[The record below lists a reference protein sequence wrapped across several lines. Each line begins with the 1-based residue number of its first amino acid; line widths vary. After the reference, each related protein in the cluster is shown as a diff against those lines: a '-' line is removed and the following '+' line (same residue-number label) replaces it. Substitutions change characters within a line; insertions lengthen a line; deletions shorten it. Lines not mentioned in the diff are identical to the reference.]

1 MVNVGIDFMA
11 KNNYLQTIKGFVV
24 ILLVSL
30 LGFAKDYLLI
40 KIFGVCVSF
49 ILLALI
55 VVVDHRNRDNNTSQS
70 RIEYSLNIT
79 LILSILYGYTMYKL
93 FIFLILSFGGIAL
106 LKLLT
111 YIFVKNDS
119 LLENEIISHL
129 NDVTGLHYTLYHYRD
144 IGYLYVIISFILI
157 SIVMTSNNIILLC
170 IGVIFSYLLFTDG
183 RKFAKVD
190 LEYMYML
197 HLPGEKKK
205 SALLLE
211 IIKQFFHN
219 GSVYVEFGEP
229 QENKKGYILKAVF
242 TSPNNPNIIVNF
254 SKNYN
259 VLKGKKYKISDLI
272 K

>member
-1 MVNVGIDFMA
+1 MEMS
-11 KNNYLQTIKGFVV
+11 NYLQSIKGFIV
-24 ILLVSL
+24 ILLISL
-30 LGFAKDYLLI
+30 LGFAKDYQSI
-40 KIFGVCVSF
+40 KLFGVCVSF
-49 ILLALI
+49 ILLVLI
-55 VVVDHRNRDNNTSQS
+55 VVVNHRNRDNNTPQS

-93 FIFLILSFGGIAL
+93 FIFLILSFGGITL

-111 YIFVKNDS
+111 HIFVKNDN

-144 IGYLYVIISFILI
+144 VGYLYIIISFVLI
-157 SIVMTSNNIILLC
+157 SIVMTSNSIILLC
-170 IGVIFSYLLFTDG
+170 IGGIFSYLLYTEG

-197 HLPGEKKK
+197 HLPVEKKE

-219 GSVYVEFGEP
+219 GAIYVEFGEA

-242 TSPNNPNIIVNF
+242 SIPEAPNIIVNF
-254 SKNYN
+254 PKNYN
-259 VLKGKKYKISDLI
+259 VLKDKKYKIADLI

>member
-1 MVNVGIDFMA
+1 ME

-24 ILLVSL
+24 ILLASL
-30 LGFAKDYLLI
+30 LRFAKDYLLI

-70 RIEYSLNIT
+70 RIEYSFNIT

-111 YIFVKNDS
+111 YTFVKTDS

-144 IGYLYVIISFILI
+144 IGYLYIIISFILI
-157 SIVMTSNNIILLC
+157 SVVMSSNSVLLLC
-170 IGVIFSYLLFTDG
+170 IGVIFSYLLYTEG
-183 RKFAKVD
+183 RKFTKVD

-197 HLPGEKKK
+197 HLPEEKKK

-254 SKNYN
+254 PKNYN
-259 VLKGKKYKISDLI
+259 VLKGKKYKIADLI

>member
-1 MVNVGIDFMA
+1 MVE
-11 KNNYLQTIKGFVV
+11 KSSYLQVIKGFIV
-24 ILLVSL
+24 ILLISL
-30 LGFAKDYLLI
+30 LGFAKDYPLI

-49 ILLALI
+49 ILLVTLI
-55 VVVDHRNRDNNTSQS
+55 VYGMKNKDNSTSQS
-70 RIEYSLNIT
+70 IIEYFLNIT
-79 LILSILYGYTMYKL
+79 LILSILYGYTMYKI
-93 FIFLILSFGGIAL
+93 FIFLILSFGGITL

-119 LLENEIISHL
+119 LLENEIVSHL
-129 NDVTGLHYTLYHYRD
+129 NDVTGLHYTLYHHRD
-144 IGYLYVIISFILI
+144 IGYLYIIISFIMI

-170 IGVIFSYLLFTDG
+170 IGVIFSYLLFTEG

-197 HLPGEKKK
+197 HLPEEKKK

-259 VLKGKKYKISDLI
+259 VLKGKKYKIAELI

>member
-49 ILLALI
+49 ILLAFI

-144 IGYLYVIISFILI
+144 IGYLYIIIFFILI
-157 SIVMTSNNIILLC
+157 SVVMSSNSVILLC
-170 IGVIFSYLLFTDG
+170 IGVIFSYLLFTEG

-197 HLPGEKKK
+197 HLPEEKKK

-219 GSVYVEFGEP
+219 GVIYVEFGEP
-229 QENKKGYILKAVF
+229 QENKKGYILKAAF

-259 VLKGKKYKISDLI
+259 VTKGKKYKIADLI

>member
-1 MVNVGIDFMA
+1 ME
-11 KNNYLQTIKGFVV
+11 KNNYLQTIKGFVI

-30 LGFAKDYLLI
+30 LGFAKDYPLI
-40 KIFGVCVSF
+40 KLFGVCVSF
-49 ILLALI
+49 ILLVTII
-55 VVVDHRNRDNNTSQS
+55 VYGVKNKDNSTSQS
-70 RIEYSLNIT
+70 VLEYFSNIT

-93 FIFLILSFGGIAL
+93 FIFLILSFSGITL
-106 LKLLT
+106 LNLLT
-111 YIFVKNDS
+111 CIFVKNDS
-119 LLENEIISHL
+119 LLESEIISQL
-129 NDVTGLHYTLYHYRD
+129 NDVTGLQYTLYHYRD
-144 IGYLYVIISFILI
+144 IGYLYIIISFILI
-157 SIVMTSNNIILLC
+157 SVVMSSNSVILLC
-170 IGVIFSYLLFTDG
+170 IGVIFSYLLYTEG
-183 RKFAKVD
+183 RKFTKVD

-197 HLPGEKKK
+197 HLPEEKKK

-254 SKNYN
+254 PKNYN
-259 VLKGKKYKISDLI
+259 VLKGKKYRIADLI

>member
-1 MVNVGIDFMA
+1 MVE
-11 KNNYLQTIKGFVV
+11 KSSYLQVIKGFIV
-24 ILLVSL
+24 ILLISL
-30 LGFAKDYLLI
+30 LGFAKDYQSI

-49 ILLALI
+49 ILLVLI
-55 VVVDHRNRDNNTSQS
+55 VVVDRRNRDNNTPQN

-79 LILSILYGYTMYKL
+79 LILSILYGYTMYKI
-93 FIFLILSFGGIAL
+93 FIFLILSFSGITL

-144 IGYLYVIISFILI
+144 IGYLYIIISFIMI
-157 SIVMTSNNIILLC
+157 SVVMSSSSVLLLC
-170 IGVIFSYLLFTDG
+170 IGVIFSYLLYTEG
-183 RKFAKVD
+183 RKFTKVD

-197 HLPGEKKK
+197 HLPEEKKK

-219 GSVYVEFGEP
+219 SSVYVEFGEP
-229 QENKKGYILKAVF
+229 QENKKGYILKTVF

-254 SKNYN
+254 PKNYN
-259 VLKGKKYKISDLI
+259 VLKGKKYKIADLI

>member
-1 MVNVGIDFMA
+1 M
-11 KNNYLQTIKGFVV
+11 
-24 ILLVSL
+24 
-30 LGFAKDYLLI
+30 GFAKDYPVI
-40 KIFGVCVSF
+40 KLFGVCVSF
-49 ILLALI
+49 ILLVLFVI
-55 VVVDHRNRDNNTSQS
+55 IDHRGRDNNTPQN
-70 RIEYSLNIT
+70 RIEYSLNIS

-93 FIFLILSFGGIAL
+93 FIFLILSFGSITL

-111 YIFVKNDS
+111 YIFVKNDN

-144 IGYLYVIISFILI
+144 IGYLYIIISFILI
-157 SIVMTSNNIILLC
+157 SVVMSSNSVLLLC
-170 IGVIFSYLLFTDG
+170 VGVIFSYLLYTEG

-197 HLPGEKKK
+197 HLPEEKKK

-259 VLKGKKYKISDLI
+259 VLKGKKYKIADLI

>member
-1 MVNVGIDFMA
+1 MT
-11 KNNYLQTIKGFVV
+11 KNNYLQIIKGFIV

-30 LGFAKDYLLI
+30 LGFAKDYQSI
-40 KIFGVCVSF
+40 KILGVCVSF
-49 ILLALI
+49 ILLVLI
-55 VVVDHRNRDNNTSQS
+55 VVVNHRNRDNNTSQS
-70 RIEYSLNIT
+70 RIEYLLNIT

-144 IGYLYVIISFILI
+144 IGYLYIIISFILI
-157 SIVMTSNNIILLC
+157 SVVMSSNSVLLLC
-170 IGVIFSYLLFTDG
+170 IGVIFSYLLFTEG

-197 HLPGEKKK
+197 HLPEEKKK

-229 QENKKGYILKAVF
+229 QENKKGNILMATF
-242 TSPNNPNIIVNF
+242 ANPNNEHITVNF
-254 SKNYN
+254 QKNYN
-259 VLKGKKYKISDLI
+259 VTKNKKYKIADLI

>member
-1 MVNVGIDFMA
+1 MVE
-11 KNNYLQTIKGFVV
+11 KSSYLQVIKEFIV

-30 LGFAKDYLLI
+30 LGFAKDYSLI

-49 ILLALI
+49 ILLVLFVI
-55 VVVDHRNRDNNTSQS
+55 VDHGNRDNNTPQS
-70 RIEYSLNIT
+70 RIEYLFNIT
-79 LILSILYGYTMYKL
+79 LILSILYGYTMYKI

-144 IGYLYVIISFILI
+144 IGYLYIIISFILI
-157 SIVMTSNNIILLC
+157 SVVMSSNSVLLLC
-170 IGVIFSYLLFTDG
+170 IGVIFSYLLYTEG

-197 HLPGEKKK
+197 HLPEKKKK

-242 TSPNNPNIIVNF
+242 TSPNSPNIIVNF

>member
-1 MVNVGIDFMA
+1 MERI
-11 KNNYLQTIKGFVV
+11 NYIQIVKGFTV

-30 LGFAKDYLLI
+30 LGFAKDYQSI

-49 ILLALI
+49 ILLVTLI
-55 VVVDHRNRDNNTSQS
+55 VYGWKNRDTSTSQS
-70 RIEYSLNIT
+70 ILEYFLNIT
-79 LILSILYGYTMYKL
+79 LILSILYGYTMYKI
-93 FIFLILSFGGIAL
+93 FIFLILSFGGITL

-111 YIFVKNDS
+111 YTFVKNDS

-144 IGYLYVIISFILI
+144 VGYLYIIISFALV

-170 IGVIFSYLLFTDG
+170 IGVIFSYLLYTEG

-197 HLPGEKKK
+197 HLPEEKKK

-242 TSPNNPNIIVNF
+242 TCPNSPNIIVNF

-259 VLKGKKYKISDLI
+259 VLKGKKYKIADLI

>member
-1 MVNVGIDFMA
+1 MGNVGNDCMERS
-11 KNNYLQTIKGFVV
+11 NYIQVIRGFIV
-24 ILLVSL
+24 ILLISL
-30 LGFAKDYLLI
+30 LGFAKDYQSI

-55 VVVDHRNRDNNTSQS
+55 VVVDHRNRDNNTPQS

-144 IGYLYVIISFILI
+144 IGYLYIIISFILI
-157 SIVMTSNNIILLC
+157 SVVMFSNSLILLC
-170 IGVIFSYLLFTDG
+170 IGVIFSYLLFIEG

-197 HLPGEKKK
+197 HLPEEKKK

-211 IIKQFFHN
+211 IIRQFFHN

-242 TSPNNPNIIVNF
+242 TCPNSPDIIVNF

-259 VLKGKKYKISDLI
+259 VLKGKKYKIADLI

>member
-1 MVNVGIDFMA
+1 MERI
-11 KNNYLQTIKGFVV
+11 NYIQIVKGFTV

-30 LGFAKDYLLI
+30 LGFAKDYQSI

-49 ILLALI
+49 ILLVTLI
-55 VVVDHRNRDNNTSQS
+55 VYGWKNRDTSTSQS
-70 RIEYSLNIT
+70 ILEYFLNIT
-79 LILSILYGYTMYKL
+79 LILSILYGYTMYKI
-93 FIFLILSFGGIAL
+93 FIFLILSFSGIIL

-111 YIFVKNDS
+111 YTFVKNDS

-144 IGYLYVIISFILI
+144 VGYLYIIISFALV

-170 IGVIFSYLLFTDG
+170 IGVIFSYLLYTEG

-197 HLPGEKKK
+197 HLPEEKKK

-242 TSPNNPNIIVNF
+242 TCPNSPNIIVNF

-259 VLKGKKYKISDLI
+259 VLKGKKYKIADLI

>member
-1 MVNVGIDFMA
+1 MEKI
-11 KNNYLQTIKGFVV
+11 NYIQIVKGLTV

-49 ILLALI
+49 ILLVTLI
-55 VVVDHRNRDNNTSQS
+55 VYGWKNKDNSTSQS
-70 RIEYSLNIT
+70 TLEYFLNIT
-79 LILSILYGYTMYKL
+79 LISSILYGYTMYKL
-93 FIFLILSFGGIAL
+93 FIFLILSFGCIAL
-106 LKLLT
+106 LKLLA

-119 LLENEIISHL
+119 LLENEIISQL
-129 NDVTGLHYTLYHYRD
+129 NNLTGLHYTTYHPRD
-144 IGYLYVIISFILI
+144 IGYLYIIISFILI
-157 SIVMTSNNIILLC
+157 SVVMSSNSVLILC
-170 IGVIFSYLLFTDG
+170 IGVIFSYLLFTEG

-197 HLPGEKKK
+197 HLPEEKKK

-254 SKNYN
+254 TKNYN

>member
-1 MVNVGIDFMA
+1 ME
-11 KNNYLQTIKGFVV
+11 KSNYIQIIRGFIV
-24 ILLVSL
+24 ILLISL
-30 LGFAKDYLLI
+30 LGFAKDYQSI

-49 ILLALI
+49 IFLVTLT
-55 VVVDHRNRDNNTSQS
+55 VYGWKNKDNSTSQS
-70 RIEYSLNIT
+70 IIEYFLNIT

-93 FIFLILSFGGIAL
+93 FIFLILSFSGIIL
-106 LKLLT
+106 LKLLAH
-111 YIFVKNDS
+111 IFVKNDS
-119 LLENEIISHL
+119 LLENEIFSHL

-144 IGYLYVIISFILI
+144 IGYLYIIISFIMI
-157 SIVMTSNNIILLC
+157 SVVMSSNSILLLC
-170 IGVIFSYLLFTDG
+170 IGVIFSYLLYTEG
-183 RKFAKVD
+183 RTFAKVD

-197 HLPGEKKK
+197 HLPEEKKK
-205 SALLLE
+205 SALMLE

-254 SKNYN
+254 PKNYN
-259 VLKGKKYKISDLI
+259 VTKGKKYKIADLI

>member
-1 MVNVGIDFMA
+1 MEKI
-11 KNNYLQTIKGFVV
+11 NYIQIVKGLTV

-49 ILLALI
+49 ILLVTLM
-55 VVVDHRNRDNNTSQS
+55 VYGWKNGDNSTSQS
-70 RIEYSLNIT
+70 TIEYFLNIT
-79 LILSILYGYTMYKL
+79 LVLSILYGYTMYKL

-119 LLENEIISHL
+119 LLENDIISHL

-144 IGYLYVIISFILI
+144 IGYLYIIISFIMI

-197 HLPGEKKK
+197 HLPEEKKK

-242 TSPNNPNIIVNF
+242 TSPNSPNIIVNF

-259 VLKGKKYKISDLI
+259 VFKGKKYKIADLI

>member
-49 ILLALI
+49 ILLTLI

-129 NDVTGLHYTLYHYRD
+129 NDVTGLHYTLYHYRG
-144 IGYLYVIISFILI
+144 IGYLYISISFILI

-170 IGVIFSYLLFTDG
+170 IGVIFSYLLYTEG
-183 RKFAKVD
+183 RKFTKVD

-197 HLPGEKKK
+197 HLPEEKKK

-242 TSPNNPNIIVNF
+242 TSPNSSNIIVNF

>member
-1 MVNVGIDFMA
+1 ME

-93 FIFLILSFGGIAL
+93 FIFLILSFGSITL

-111 YIFVKNDS
+111 YIFVKNDN

-144 IGYLYVIISFILI
+144 IGYLYIIISFILI
-157 SIVMTSNNIILLC
+157 SVVMS
-170 IGVIFSYLLFTDG
+170 F
-183 RKFAKVD
+183 
-190 LEYMYML
+190 
-197 HLPGEKKK
+197 
-205 SALLLE
+205 
-211 IIKQFFHN
+211 
-219 GSVYVEFGEP
+219 
-229 QENKKGYILKAVF
+229 
-242 TSPNNPNIIVNF
+242 
-254 SKNYN
+254 
-259 VLKGKKYKISDLI
+259 
-272 K
+272 

>member
-1 MVNVGIDFMA
+1 ME
-11 KNNYLQTIKGFVV
+11 KSNYIQIIRRFIV
-24 ILLVSL
+24 ILLISL
-30 LGFAKDYLLI
+30 LGFAKDYKSI
-40 KIFGVCVSF
+40 KIFGVCVSS
-49 ILLALI
+49 ILLVTLI
-55 VVVDHRNRDNNTSQS
+55 VYGWKNKDNSTSQS
-70 RIEYSLNIT
+70 ILEYLLNIT

-111 YIFVKNDS
+111 YLFVKNDS

-129 NDVTGLHYTLYHYRD
+129 NDITGLHYTLYHSRD

-157 SIVMTSNNIILLC
+157 SMVMSSNSVLLLC
-170 IGVIFSYLLFTDG
+170 IGVIFSYLLYTEG
-183 RKFAKVD
+183 RKFTKVD

-197 HLPGEKKK
+197 HLPEEKKK

-211 IIKQFFHN
+211 IIKQIFHN

-242 TSPNNPNIIVNF
+242 TSTNTPNIIVNF

-259 VLKGKKYKISDLI
+259 VLKGKKYKIADLI

>member
-1 MVNVGIDFMA
+1 MVE
-11 KNNYLQTIKGFVV
+11 KSSYLQVINGFIV
-24 ILLVSL
+24 ILLISL
-30 LGFAKDYLLI
+30 MGFAKDYPVI
-40 KIFGVCVSF
+40 KLFGVCVSF
-49 ILLALI
+49 ILLVLFVI
-55 VVVDHRNRDNNTSQS
+55 IDHRGRDNNTPQN
-70 RIEYSLNIT
+70 RIEYSLNIS

-93 FIFLILSFGGIAL
+93 FIFLILSFGSITL

-111 YIFVKNDS
+111 YIFVKNDN

-144 IGYLYVIISFILI
+144 IGYLYIIISFILI
-157 SIVMTSNNIILLC
+157 SVVMSSNSVLLLC
-170 IGVIFSYLLFTDG
+170 VGVIFSYLLYTEG

-197 HLPGEKKK
+197 HLPEEKKK

-259 VLKGKKYKISDLI
+259 VLKGKKYKIADLI

>member
-1 MVNVGIDFMA
+1 MVE
-11 KNNYLQTIKGFVV
+11 KSSYLQVIKGFIV
-24 ILLVSL
+24 ILLISL

-40 KIFGVCVSF
+40 KIFGACVSF
-49 ILLALI
+49 ILLVTLI
-55 VVVDHRNRDNNTSQS
+55 VYGVKNKDNSTSQS
-70 RIEYSLNIT
+70 IIEYFLNIT

-144 IGYLYVIISFILI
+144 IGYLYIIISFILI
-157 SIVMTSNNIILLC
+157 SVVMSSNSILLLC
-170 IGVIFSYLLFTDG
+170 IGVIFSYLLFTEG

-197 HLPGEKKK
+197 HLPEEKKK

-219 GSVYVEFGEP
+219 GAIYVEFGEP

>member
-1 MVNVGIDFMA
+1 MVE
-11 KNNYLQTIKGFVV
+11 KSSYLQVIKGFIV
-24 ILLVSL
+24 ILLISL
-30 LGFAKDYLLI
+30 LGFAKDYQSI

-49 ILLALI
+49 ILLVLI
-55 VVVDHRNRDNNTSQS
+55 VVVDHRGRDNNTPQN

-93 FIFLILSFGGIAL
+93 FIFLIVSFSSITL
-106 LKLLT
+106 LNLLT

-144 IGYLYVIISFILI
+144 VGYLYIIISFILI
-157 SIVMTSNNIILLC
+157 SVVMFSNSLILLC
-170 IGVIFSYLLFTDG
+170 IGFIFSYLLYVDG

-190 LEYMYML
+190 LEYMYIL
-197 HLPGEKKK
+197 HLPEEKKK

-254 SKNYN
+254 TKNYN
-259 VLKGKKYKISDLI
+259 VTKNKKYKISDLI

>member
-1 MVNVGIDFMA
+1 ME

-49 ILLALI
+49 ILLVLI

-93 FIFLILSFGGIAL
+93 FIFLILSFGGIVL

-144 IGYLYVIISFILI
+144 IGYLYIIISFILI
-157 SIVMTSNNIILLC
+157 SVVMSSNSVLLLC
-170 IGVIFSYLLFTDG
+170 IGVIFSYLLYTEG
-183 RKFAKVD
+183 RKFTKVD

-197 HLPGEKKK
+197 HLPEEKKK

-211 IIKQFFHN
+211 IIQQFFHN

-242 TSPNNPNIIVNF
+242 TSPNSPNIIVNF

>member
-1 MVNVGIDFMA
+1 MERS
-11 KNNYLQTIKGFVV
+11 NYIQVIRGFIV

-30 LGFAKDYLLI
+30 LGFAKDYSLI

-49 ILLALI
+49 ILLVTLI
-55 VVVDHRNRDNNTSQS
+55 VYGWKNKNNSTSQS
-70 RIEYSLNIT
+70 ILEYFLNIT

-93 FIFLILSFGGIAL
+93 FIFLILSFGGITL
-106 LKLLT
+106 LNLLT
-111 YIFVKNDS
+111 CIFVKNDS

-157 SIVMTSNNIILLC
+157 SIVMTSNSVLLLC
-170 IGVIFSYLLFTDG
+170 IGVIFSYLLYTDG
-183 RKFAKVD
+183 RKFTKVD

-197 HLPGEKKK
+197 HLPEKKK
-205 SALLLE
+205 ESALLLE
-211 IIKQFFHN
+211 IINQFFHN
-219 GSVYVEFGEP
+219 GAIYVEFGEP

-242 TSPNNPNIIVNF
+242 TCPNSPNIIVNF

-259 VLKGKKYKISDLI
+259 VLKGKKYKIADLI

>member
-1 MVNVGIDFMA
+1 ME

-30 LGFAKDYLLI
+30 LGFAKDYQLI

-49 ILLALI
+49 ILLVTLT
-55 VVVDHRNRDNNTSQS
+55 VYGWKNKDNSTSQS
-70 RIEYSLNIT
+70 ILEYYLNIT
-79 LILSILYGYTMYKL
+79 LFLSILYGYTMYKL

-106 LKLLT
+106 LKLLA

-144 IGYLYVIISFILI
+144 VGYLYIIISFILI

-170 IGVIFSYLLFTDG
+170 IGVIFSYLLFTEG

-197 HLPGEKKK
+197 HLPEEKKK

-219 GSVYVEFGEP
+219 DAIYVEFGEP

-242 TSPNNPNIIVNF
+242 TCPNSPNIIVNF

-259 VLKGKKYKISDLI
+259 VLKGKKYKIADLI

>member
-1 MVNVGIDFMA
+1 ME

-49 ILLALI
+49 ILLVTLI
-55 VVVDHRNRDNNTSQS
+55 VYGWKNKDNSTSQS
-70 RIEYSLNIT
+70 TLEYFLNIT
-79 LILSILYGYTMYKL
+79 LISSILYGYTMYKL
-93 FIFLILSFGGIAL
+93 FIFLILSFCGIIL

-157 SIVMTSNNIILLC
+157 SIIMTSNNIILLC
-170 IGVIFSYLLFTDG
+170 IGVIFSYLLYTDG

-197 HLPGEKKK
+197 HLPEEKKK

-242 TSPNNPNIIVNF
+242 TSPNTPNIIVNF

-259 VLKGKKYKISDLI
+259 VLKGKKYKIADLI

>member
-1 MVNVGIDFMA
+1 ME
-11 KNNYLQTIKGFVV
+11 KSNYIQIIKGFVV
-24 ILLVSL
+24 ILLISL

-40 KIFGVCVSF
+40 KLFGVCVSF
-49 ILLALI
+49 ILL
-55 VVVDHRNRDNNTSQS
+55 VYSVKNKDNNTPQN

-93 FIFLILSFGGIAL
+93 FIFLILSFSGITL

-144 IGYLYVIISFILI
+144 IGYLYIIISFILI
-157 SIVMTSNNIILLC
+157 SVVMSSNSVLLLC
-170 IGVIFSYLLFTDG
+170 IGVIFSYLLYTEG

-190 LEYMYML
+190 LEYMYTL
-197 HLPGEKKK
+197 HLPEEKKK

-219 GSVYVEFGEP
+219 GAIYVEFGEP

-259 VLKGKKYKISDLI
+259 VLKGKKYRIADLI

>member
-1 MVNVGIDFMA
+1 MVE
-11 KNNYLQTIKGFVV
+11 KSSYLQVIKGFIVV
-24 ILLVSL
+24 LLISL
-30 LGFAKDYLLI
+30 LGFAKDYQSI

-93 FIFLILSFGGIAL
+93 FIFLILSFGGIVL

-144 IGYLYVIISFILI
+144 IGYLYIFISFGIISV
-157 SIVMTSNNIILLC
+157 VMFSNSFILLC
-170 IGVIFSYLLFTDG
+170 IGGISSYLLYTEG
-183 RKFAKVD
+183 RTFAKVD

-197 HLPGEKKK
+197 HLPKEKKK

-242 TSPNNPNIIVNF
+242 TSSNNPNIIVNF

-259 VLKGKKYKISDLI
+259 VLKGKKYKIADLI

>member
-1 MVNVGIDFMA
+1 ME

-24 ILLVSL
+24 IILVSL
-30 LGFAKDYLLI
+30 LGFVKDYPLI
-40 KIFGVCVSF
+40 KLFGVCVSF
-49 ILLALI
+49 ILLVTLT
-55 VVVDHRNRDNNTSQS
+55 VYSWKNKDNSISQS
-70 RIEYSLNIT
+70 ILEYYLNIT
-79 LILSILYGYTMYKL
+79 LILSILYGYTRYKL

-111 YIFVKNDS
+111 NIFVKNDS

-144 IGYLYVIISFILI
+144 IGYLYIIISFILI
-157 SIVMTSNNIILLC
+157 SVVMSSNSVLLLC
-170 IGVIFSYLLFTDG
+170 IGIIFSYLLYTEG
-183 RKFAKVD
+183 RKFTKVD

-197 HLPGEKKK
+197 HLPEEKKK

-242 TSPNNPNIIVNF
+242 TSPNTPNIIVNF
-254 SKNYN
+254 PKNYN
-259 VLKGKKYKISDLI
+259 VLKGKKYKIADLI

>member
-1 MVNVGIDFMA
+1 ME

-24 ILLVSL
+24 ILLISL

-49 ILLALI
+49 ILLVTLI
-55 VVVDHRNRDNNTSQS
+55 VYGWKNRDNSTSQS
-70 RIEYSLNIT
+70 TLEYFLNIA
-79 LILSILYGYTMYKL
+79 LILSILYGYTMYKP
-93 FIFLILSFGGIAL
+93 FIFLIISFGGIAL

-129 NDVTGLHYTLYHYRD
+129 NDVTGLRYTLYHYRD
-144 IGYLYVIISFILI
+144 IGYLYIIISFILI
-157 SIVMTSNNIILLC
+157 GVVMSSNNFILLC
-170 IGVIFSYLLFTDG
+170 IGGIFSYLLYTEG
-183 RKFAKVD
+183 EKFAKVD

-197 HLPGEKKK
+197 HLPEEKKK

-211 IIKQFFHN
+211 IINQFFHN
-219 GSVYVEFGEP
+219 GAIYVEFGEP
-229 QENKKGYILKAVF
+229 QENKKGYIFKAVF
-242 TSPNNPNIIVNF
+242 TCPNSPNIIVNF